1 MNKPQSLRNAL
12 NKSVAYVRDNPDKL
26 HLFVDNGS
34 LVATGARSMSW
45 DQNLV
50 MAPVLLWLMTNQPDA
65 INNPELREK
74 LFTFDV
80 DILSNDLCDIS
91 LNLQLTERVIVST
104 DGTVSSVEAV
114 PEPDVPEEMW
124 TVKRG

>member
-45 DQNLV
+45 EYRYILNVVIEDFSGDQNLV
-50 MAPVLLWLMTNQPDA
+50 MAPVLLWLMNNQPDA
-65 INNPELREK
+65 INNP
-74 LFTFDV
+74 
-80 DILSNDLCDIS
+80 
-91 LNLQLTERVIVST
+91 
-104 DGTVSSVEAV
+104 
-114 PEPDVPEEMW
+114 
-124 TVKRG
+124 

>member
-45 DQNLV
+45 
-50 MAPVLLWLMTNQPDA
+50 
-65 INNPELREK
+65 EYR
-74 LFTFDV
+74 
-80 DILSNDLCDIS
+80 
-91 LNLQLTERVIVST
+91 
-104 DGTVSSVEAV
+104 
-114 PEPDVPEEMW
+114 
-124 TVKRG
+124 